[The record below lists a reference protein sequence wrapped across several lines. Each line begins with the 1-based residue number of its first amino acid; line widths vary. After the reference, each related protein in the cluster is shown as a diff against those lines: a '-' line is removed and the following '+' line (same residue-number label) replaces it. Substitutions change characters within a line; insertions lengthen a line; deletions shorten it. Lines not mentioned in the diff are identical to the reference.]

1 MGVLTITIP
10 GLPPRECSPN
20 ARVHWIVKAQHAGR
34 YRQIVKLVAKSALA
48 EHRKAII
55 ARSTW
60 VMDCTN
66 KPMRLDI
73 TFVVPDRRRRD
84 KTNFASAF
92 KAGLDGLVDAG
103 IIKDDSYECCDDQ
116 YHVVYEKGVSKTI
129 VEVESA

>member
-1 MGVLTITIP
+1 M
-10 GLPPRECSPN
+10 
-20 ARVHWIVKAQHAGR
+20 VKAKHVAR
-34 YRQIVKLVAKSALA
+34 YREMV
-48 EHRKAII
+48 RII
-55 ARSTW
+55 AQSFARAYSRTESSSSLVW
-60 VMDCTN
+60 KQPPARAVVN
-66 KPMRLDI
+66 V
-73 TFVVPDRRRRD
+73 TFIVPDRRRRD